1 MVASMR
7 ILIFLTLMIFVGPFK
22 MNSKNNCIKPEHA
35 SFMALLRFQAFNFS
49 CVGHLEPLKQGHKG
63 PREGY
68 QKHAMHE
75 GPREIK
81 FWISVLFSLSATCIV
96 TGRISERCVLEM

>member
-1 MVASMR
+1 MALDGCQHENSDFSD
-7 ILIFLTLMIFVGPFK
+7 LDDLAGPFK
-22 MNSKNNCIKPEHA
+22 MNPKNNCIKPEHA
-35 SFMALLRFQAFNFS
+35 SFMALLRIQAFNFS

-68 QKHAMHE
+68 QKHATHE

-96 TGRISERCVLEM
+96 TGRI